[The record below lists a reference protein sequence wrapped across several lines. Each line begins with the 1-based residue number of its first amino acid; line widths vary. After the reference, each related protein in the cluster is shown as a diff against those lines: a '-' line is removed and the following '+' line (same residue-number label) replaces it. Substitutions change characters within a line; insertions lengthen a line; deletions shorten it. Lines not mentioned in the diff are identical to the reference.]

1 MVKKKIF
8 LSYRRGD
15 RPGYVARLQDEL
27 EHHFG
32 DGRAFRDV
40 DDIEGGTSWR
50 SVIEQNLQ
58 EAGALLLII
67 GPNWESIWKAR
78 QSDPENYVAYELE
91 YAKRLDIP
99 IIPVTLGGTEISHQL
114 DLGSLSWL
122 REKQTYDISDK
133 QGRWKSDIAGLIRL
147 LEKIESIG
155 QAVTTTKDKPQN
167 TSTASAGIRKT
178 IWLVTA
184 FLVIGFG
191 FYLFDREQESDI
203 GSFRESNKTI
213 LAQAKPKLT
222 QPPLPDVASVQIPKK
237 QTITKHYPDING
249 TWKSQVDDTLYIVSQ
264 KDDGSFTVVSPGYA
278 NGSGRFLT
286 NMPRKFEVS
295 MEGVGRGEFSVS
307 HTDERIVGWFLDA
320 EINQQTFDTLIKVD

>member
-1 MVKKKIF
+1 MIKKKIF

-50 SVIEQNLQ
+50 LVIEQNLQ

-91 YAKRLDIP
+91 YAKRLGIP
-99 IIPVTLGGTEISHQL
+99 IIPVTLGGTEISYQL

-122 REKQTYDISDK
+122 REKQAYDISDK

-155 QAVTTTKDKPQN
+155 QVVTTVTDKPQN
-167 TSTASAGIRKT
+167 ISASSGGSRKV
-178 IWLVTA
+178 IWAVAA
-184 FLVIGFG
+184 FLIIGVG
-191 FYLFDREQESDI
+191 FYLFDRKQESDI

-213 LAQAKPKLT
+213 LAQAEPKLT
-222 QPPLPDVASVQIPKK
+222 QPLPDVASVQIPKK
-237 QTITKHYPDING
+237 QTITKRYPDING

-264 KDDGSFTVVSPGYA
+264 KDDGSFTVISPGYA
-278 NGSGRFLT
+278 NGSGRFLA

-295 MEGVGRGEFSVS
+295 MVGVGRGEFSVS
-307 HTDERIVGWFLDA
+307 HTDDRIVGWFLDT
-320 EINQQTFDTLIKVD
+320 ETNQQMFDTLIKVK